1 MTHPPLIA
9 FTDAWAAAW
18 AEHLT
23 ASAAY
28 REAAA
33 TWEGGVVLEVADGA
47 AEPEAAVYLD
57 LWHGACRAGRVATA
71 ADRETAR
78 YVLRG
83 SRTTWQQ
90 VLAGKAQPIMAVMT
104 GRLRLMRGD
113 LVGLLPYAGAA
124 KELLRTAS
132 TFETTFPDT

>member
-1 MTHPPLIA
+1 MTHPPLTA

-18 AEHLT
+18 AEHLN

-28 REAAA
+28 RLAAA
-33 TWEGGVVLEVADGA
+33 TWEGGVVLEVADGT

-71 ADRETAR
+71 ADRTAAR

-83 SRTTWQQ
+83 TRGAWQQ
-90 VLAGKAQPIMAVMT
+90 VLTGRSQPILAIMT
-104 GRLRLMRGD
+104 GKLRLVRGD
-113 LVGLLPYAGAA
+113 LASLLPYAGAA
-124 KELLRTAS
+124 KEFLSTAG
-132 TFETTFPDT
+132 TIKTTFPDS